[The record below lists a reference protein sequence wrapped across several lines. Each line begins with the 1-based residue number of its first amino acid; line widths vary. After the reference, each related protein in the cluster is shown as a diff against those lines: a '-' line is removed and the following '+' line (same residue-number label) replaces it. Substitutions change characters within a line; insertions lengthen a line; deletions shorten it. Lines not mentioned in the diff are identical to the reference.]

1 MPKASTSMMATQKYS
16 PEFRREV
23 LNFRLNNSLLST
35 VKQYNVPMRTVC
47 KWENARGGVD
57 QSESESEE
65 EIYGGQEFSARL
77 KRTKL
82 SVKVKADDEGTSPED
97 RKDEDKCVG
106 DSSSDYVQ
114 RIREVSQEIA
124 NEEFCKRKN
133 EYEKLLNE
141 KETAEIH
148 LRTSI
153 ECVTVDTS
161 KFQKLEGDIQIW
173 KKKGEVLNEEIRE
186 LDEKLQG
193 LKNRKQEL
201 NLEKRVFDRIID
213 GKAEKSRSL
222 KHVIDLRKDEIE
234 KSRQNVTDLKNQMK
248 EVLNTKKSTDPFTA
262 HLNKQIAQKSRELEC
277 PVCLSVCRPP
287 ILRCP
292 LDHLVCKECRPKLVV
307 CGECRQQ
314 YEGEQR
320 HRYAEKS
327 YEDLQGLLKTRE
339 EHARNK

>member
-1 MPKASTSMMATQKYS
+1 
-16 PEFRREV
+16 

-35 VKQYNVPMRTVC
+35 VKKYNVPMRTVC
-47 KWENARGGVD
+47 KWEAECEGVG

-77 KRTKL
+77 KRSKL
-82 SVKVKADDEGTSPED
+82 SVTDDEGTAAED
-97 RKDEDKCVG
+97 RNDEDKG
-106 DSSSDYVQ
+106 ESDSSIDYVQ

-124 NEEFCKRKN
+124 KEEFCKRKN

-141 KETAEIH
+141 KDNADIH

-153 ECVTVDTS
+153 EEAAVDTS

-173 KKKGEVLNEEIRE
+173 KKKGEVLDEEIRE

-193 LKNRKQEL
+193 LKDRKQEL
-201 NLEKRVFDRIID
+201 NLEKRVFDRIVH
-213 GKAEKSRSL
+213 GKSEKSRSL

-234 KSRQNVTDLKNQMK
+234 KSRQSVTEIKNRMK
-248 EVLNTKKSTDPFTA
+248 EILKTKQSKDPFTA
-262 HLNKQIAQKSRELEC
+262 HLDQQISQKSRELEC
-277 PVCLSVCRPP
+277 PVCLTVCQPP

-292 LDHLVCKECRPKLVV
+292 LDHIVCKKCRSKLSV
-307 CGECRQQ
+307 CGECGQQ
-314 YEGEQR
+314 YKGEDR
-320 HRYAEKS
+320 HRYAERS
-327 YEDLQGLLKTRE
+327 FEELQGLLRTRE